1 METRDQNSENQTIL
15 ERRCQSRERER
26 ELAFSAIVLRCDIL
40 CFLLST
46 CERRI
51 GWKREEFGWQ
61 RTERGVQFSAV

>member
-1 METRDQNSENQTIL
+1 MPV
-15 ERRCQSRERER
+15 ERER

-51 GWKREEFGWQ
+51 GWKRGVWMAENGERRAVQCSVKRREE
-61 RTERGVQFSAV
+61 GV